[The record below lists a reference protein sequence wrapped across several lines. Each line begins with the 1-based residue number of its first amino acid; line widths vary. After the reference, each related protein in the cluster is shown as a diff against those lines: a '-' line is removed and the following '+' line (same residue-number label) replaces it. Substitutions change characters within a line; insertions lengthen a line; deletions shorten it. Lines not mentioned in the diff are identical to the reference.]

1 MRKRGGSWPLNR
13 PPGGS
18 HRSGCGEQLKDRK
31 KLGNNAFLR
40 IYAGSVKILLRQLRP
55 LSASLLQDFLRES
68 VKIADFCHEGTLR
81 MRGNLVGVFLAR
93 KYFLKQKMDA
103 APKRMSP
110 NLLGASFFKQFLNV

>member
-31 KLGNNAFLR
+31 KLGNNALR
-40 IYAGSVKILLRQLRP
+40 ICAGSVKILLRQLRP

-68 VKIADFCHEGTLR
+68 GKIADFCLEGTLR
-81 MRGNLVGVFLAR
+81 MRGNLVGVLLAR
-93 KYFLKQKMDA
+93 KSFLKQKMDA

>member
-1 MRKRGGSWPLNR
+1 MAIE
-13 PPGGS
+13 PPAGWG
-18 HRSGCGEQLKDRK
+18 HRSGCGEQLKNRK
-31 KLGNNAFLR
+31 KLGINALR

-68 VKIADFCHEGTLR
+68 VKIADFCLEGTLR
-81 MRGNLVGVFLAR
+81 MRGNLVGVFSAR
-93 KYFLKQKMDA
+93 KSFLKQKMDS